1 MAILETKHLSF
12 TYRGKYQERIILE
25 DVSMSFEKGRFYTI
39 LGSSGSGKTT
49 FLSLLASL
57 ETIQKGDILYQGK
70 SLKTIDESNYRSH
83 EIAIIFQDYNLIPY
97 LSGYQNI
104 LLAMDINKSGQHNID
119 TYLDKVGIDH
129 DTASK
134 KVTYLSG
141 GEQQRIAI
149 ARALSTNAKIIF
161 ADEPTGNLD
170 KKSGQVII
178 EMLKKLAHEDQKCV
192 IVVTH
197 SHEVAK
203 QSDYIFMLDS
213 ELHNFKEVDHESL

>member
-1 MAILETKHLSF
+1 MTILETKHLSF

-149 ARALSTNAKIIF
+149 ARALSTNAKVIF